1 MVITRFPPS
10 PTGYL
15 HLGGARTALFNWLF
29 ARKNKGKFILRF
41 EDTDLERSKK
51 EYVDSIIEAL
61 SWLGLNWDE
70 GPYFQTERFARYQ
83 EIAERLVAEGKA
95 YYCQCSKEE
104 LERKKK
110 EMMERGLKPRYDG
123 TCRNLNLSKA
133 PGRVVRIKVPELV
146 EISFEDLL
154 RGKIIFPPD
163 EVDDFIILRAD
174 GTPTYNFAV
183 VVDDIDMK
191 ITHVI
196 RGDDHISNTPKQLI
210 VYQLLGVEPPKFA
223 HIPMVLGPDGS
234 RLSKRHGARSILEY
248 RDEGYLPQA
257 VVNYLAR
264 LGWGYGDQE
273 YFTVEEL
280 IEKFDLSRIN
290 LSPARFDPDKFL
302 AINAYWIR
310 TLQDEE
316 LLPHLKPFIAN
327 FLSKDL
333 DTQYLLLAIRSLKP
347 RVKTLKE
354 LAENMVYFL
363 TEDYPFQED
372 AIKKY
377 LTQSMKPH
385 LQAFYEFLESLNL
398 DDEKDSEEKLRKF
411 AEERSI
417 KLKDLAQ
424 AIRVA
429 LTGRTVSPPLFEVMK
444 ILSKERVKNRIK
456 RAIEKCVY

>member
-1 MVITRFPPS
+1 
-10 PTGYL
+10 
-15 HLGGARTALFNWLF
+15 
-29 ARKNKGKFILRF
+29 
-41 EDTDLERSKK
+41 
-51 EYVDSIIEAL
+51 
-61 SWLGLNWDE
+61 
-70 GPYFQTERFARYQ
+70 
-83 EIAERLVAEGKA
+83 
-95 YYCQCSKEE
+95 
-104 LERKKK
+104 
-110 EMMERGLKPRYDG
+110 
-123 TCRNLNLSKA
+123 
-133 PGRVVRIKVPELV
+133 
-146 EISFEDLL
+146 
-154 RGKIIFPPD
+154 
-163 EVDDFIILRAD
+163 
-174 GTPTYNFAV
+174 
-183 VVDDIDMK
+183 
-191 ITHVI
+191 
-196 RGDDHISNTPKQLI
+196 
-210 VYQLLGVEPPKFA
+210 
-223 HIPMVLGPDGS
+223 
-234 RLSKRHGARSILEY
+234 LEY

-273 YFTVEEL
+273 YFTIEEL

-316 LLPHLKPFIAN
+316 LFPHLKPFIVN
-327 FLSKDL
+327 FLTRDV

-385 LQAFYEFLESLNL
+385 LQAFYELLESLNL
-398 DDEKDSEEKLRKF
+398 DDEKDSEDKLRKF
-411 AEERSI
+411 AEERGI

-444 ILSKERVKNRIK
+444 ILGQERVKNRIK
-456 RAIEKCVY
+456 RAIER

>member
-1 MVITRFPPS
+1 
-10 PTGYL
+10 
-15 HLGGARTALFNWLF
+15 
-29 ARKNKGKFILRF
+29 
-41 EDTDLERSKK
+41 
-51 EYVDSIIEAL
+51 
-61 SWLGLNWDE
+61 
-70 GPYFQTERFARYQ
+70 
-83 EIAERLVAEGKA
+83 
-95 YYCQCSKEE
+95 
-104 LERKKK
+104 
-110 EMMERGLKPRYDG
+110 
-123 TCRNLNLSKA
+123 
-133 PGRVVRIKVPELV
+133 
-146 EISFEDLL
+146 
-154 RGKIIFPPD
+154 
-163 EVDDFIILRAD
+163 
-174 GTPTYNFAV
+174 V

-327 FLSKDL
+327 FLSNNI

-354 LAENMVYFL
+354 LAENMIYFL

-372 AIKKY
+372 AIKKH
-377 LTQSMKPH
+377 LTPSIKPH
-385 LQAFYEFLESLNL
+385 LEAFYELLDSLNL

-411 AEERSI
+411 AEERSL

-444 ILSKERVKNRIK
+444 ILGKERVKNRIK
-456 RAIEKCVY
+456 RAIERCVY